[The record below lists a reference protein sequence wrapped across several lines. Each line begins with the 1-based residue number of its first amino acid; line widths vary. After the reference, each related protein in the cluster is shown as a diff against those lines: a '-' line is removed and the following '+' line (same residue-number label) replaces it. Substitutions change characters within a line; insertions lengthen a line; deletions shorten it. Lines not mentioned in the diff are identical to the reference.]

1 MVTEHGNP
9 ATDDQVKR
17 GHAHEGPKNHVL
29 AFALSIAL
37 TAFAF
42 LAVYYSHVLETWF
55 VLTFIMLL
63 AVIQAAIQAVFWM
76 HLKDRGHLMQRIF
89 LACGALVSA
98 MAAVMAVYWVW
109 W

>member
-42 LAVYYSHVLETWF
+42 LAVYYYT
-55 VLTFIMLL
+55 
-63 AVIQAAIQAVFWM
+63 
-76 HLKDRGHLMQRIF
+76 
-89 LACGALVSA
+89 
-98 MAAVMAVYWVW
+98 YWKHGLC
-109 W
+109 